1 MNRLSAKKSR
11 LKKKVYIK
19 YLENELEKMK
29 NEIERKK
36 NFEKILLTW
45 SFKTRKWK
53 NIRNFI

>member
-29 NEIERKK
+29 NEIEKKK